1 MHLVKV
7 QALVLL
13 LQELAFP
20 DIREEK
26 LLSQIRSLRVQSLHR
41 LQQLGGLAV
50 LAESREDED
59 QVLDRIGIFLI
70 HRLYL
75 RQQVLALARL
85 AQFHQTESL
94 NRVEERLLVIL
105 LQTYSQNRTGFRIR

>member
-1 MHLVKV
+1 MKPVAHRDIFKQIKRL
-7 QALVLL
+7 LVLL
-13 LQELAFP
+13 ELY
-20 DIREEK
+20 
-26 LLSQIRSLRVQSLHR
+26 
-41 LQQLGGLAV
+41 
-50 LAESREDED
+50 EDED

-105 LQTYSQNRTGFRIR
+105 LQTYGENRTGFSIRNAQSFLEDYLR

>member
-20 DIREEK
+20 DIGEEK
-26 LLSQIRSLRVQSLHR
+26 LLSQVRSLRVQSLHR

-59 QVLDRIGIFLI
+59 QVLDRERVSLV
-70 HRLYL
+70 HRLEL
-75 RQQVLALARL
+75 GHEFLTLAVLSE
-85 AQFHQTESL
+85 FHQAVGL
-94 NRVEERLLVIL
+94 DGVEKRLLVIL
-105 LQTYSQNRTGFRIR
+105 YEAWIRNKRKDQ